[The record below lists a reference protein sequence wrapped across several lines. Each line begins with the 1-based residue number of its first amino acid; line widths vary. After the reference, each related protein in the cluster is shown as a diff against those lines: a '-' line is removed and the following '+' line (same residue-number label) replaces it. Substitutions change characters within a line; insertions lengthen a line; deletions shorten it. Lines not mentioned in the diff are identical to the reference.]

1 LGRLVQTS
9 EAIHVPLDPCRFG
22 FVVLGIEG
30 DVEGWTVGKIRY
42 TAITE
47 SGHFSHWHL
56 SLLWAKADLR
66 HGRPF

>member
-1 LGRLVQTS
+1 M
-9 EAIHVPLDPCRFG
+9 
-22 FVVLGIEG
+22 VLGIEG

-56 SLLWAKADLR
+56 SLLWAKKQISATVGHSNKSGLR
-66 HGRPF
+66 LF